1 MGWLMNSIKPSTST
15 PEINQYFAQIWYKDA
30 HDFKSNLNH
39 EKATTPRRFVATERI
54 VVMGGGRSGVSGY
67 TSSITNGTSWLPSS
81 SNAIHSQKTYQ
92 NKNNTPPRSHT
103 SSIFDATMADSANV
117 QEEESQRTI
126 FRELYRRSELKLAGL
141 FGAGDFT
148 ADDDEDQNVSAQN
161 IQLVE
166 DATVIE
172 RAKQAQPPKK
182 PARAIDED
190 NYDDDDDEDEDGQQ
204 DSPTKGRGANALL
217 SPSKSGSSPIQSDS
231 SSSKNAEQKKG
242 DTAGDQPKTSEDAR
256 RILEEEKK
264 AVEDAAKRSFNTVF
278 YTLENDRIAMLEQQR
293 LEESERQTDAE
304 MDSHGTAGPASS
316 RQAEQHSSLANA
328 EMGASNLTLKN
339 LFARIDAKRDR
350 VKATDAEL
358 RALINEV
365 RKNRSKW
372 ANEENVNQ
380 EELYEAA
387 EKVLSELKAMTE
399 YSAPFLVRVNKREAP
414 DYYNVIK
421 HPMDLGTMTKKLKS
435 LVYKS
440 KKEFVT
446 DLDMIW
452 ENCLKYNG
460 QDKHPLRKNAEN
472 MRKEAAKLIPL
483 IPDLII
489 RPRAEVEAEER
500 RKQNGGDDAD
510 ESDDEPIMSSR
521 GRGEGGRGVKGS
533 TKTRKNASGRDAST
547 PGIDQKPAIQLNGV
561 LGNLNR
567 DGSEVDGSQNGF
579 STPMPGSVTP
589 GGMNGV
595 ASQVDGM
602 DIDAPSING
611 LGLAQGFAAE
621 DVYEDEEYKIWK
633 QVTKKN
639 RATVAKERA
648 RLFKGDKLNPDEPAL
663 LRSKAGMRRW
673 LRQRKQNDPN
683 GTSFEGA
690 SEDKAAK
697 QGAETLAEGMEGEEE
712 QFLPDYYDPLSAI
725 PDINPKLQ
733 WVEDADG
740 HLVEQS
746 GEFLRMVPAG
756 HFTAPKSFLTGKVE
770 ANMKQMQ
777 ETRKLCSKIGVIK
790 QMQLQAQ
797 MYNNQFPKYEPK
809 PFIETDIEPHVTS
822 DDGPIMSSWVCKAA
836 MQRSVAKL
844 CYHAG
849 FEELQPSALDVITDI
864 AGDFFGKLVKTFG
877 IYREAHKVPAAPGS
891 RSQWQERYTNE
902 EVVLHSLGENGLDIE
917 ALESYVKDDVER
929 LGSKLSVM
937 HERMKSH
944 LADLLRPALT
954 DGTQDGSGAFNE
966 GSEQFVGGDF
976 AAELGEDYFGFK
988 ALGLDSEFSMTSLG
1002 VPLHLLHTRV
1012 YNTYQGPVVAAP
1024 QAEIFTQLA
1033 PLPPISKE
1041 SITSQIGLVKNFFLA
1056 KLHANDDEPLLED
1069 EELTG
1074 KQKPTRP
1081 RLGPT
1086 GKITNPRKRPL
1097 KEQSGNAKKK
1107 KKLDNGTAVDSQSSV
1122 KIAGAS
1128 VSPQKGDGTKN
1139 GRTGLSNG
1147 NGSGRSISMD
1157 RAESQDNNSP
1167 VEKDDGT
1174 MGPMSPE
1181 SIER

>member
-1 MGWLMNSIKPSTST
+1 M
-15 PEINQYFAQIWYKDA
+15 
-30 HDFKSNLNH
+30 
-39 EKATTPRRFVATERI
+39 V
-54 VVMGGGRSGVSGY
+54 
-67 TSSITNGTSWLPSS
+67 
-81 SNAIHSQKTYQ
+81 
-92 NKNNTPPRSHT
+92 
-103 SSIFDATMADSANV
+103 DSANV
-117 QEEESQRTI
+117 QDEESQRTI
-126 FRELYRRSELKLAGL
+126 FKELYRRSEAKLAGL
-141 FGAGDFT
+141 FGGGDST
-148 ADDDEDQNVSAQN
+148 SGNDQDQDVSAQN
-161 IQLVE
+161 IQLAE
-166 DATVIE
+166 DSAVIE
-172 RAKQAQPPKK
+172 PAKQEQAPKK

-190 NYDDDDDEDEDGQQ
+190 NYDDDDDEDEDEQQ

-217 SPSKSGSSPIQSDS
+217 SPSKSGSSPIQSDLTPS
-231 SSSKNAEQKKG
+231 RNAEQIR
-242 DTAGDQPKTSEDAR
+242 DDAAGEQPRTSEDAR
-256 RILEEEKK
+256 KKLEEEKK
-264 AVEDAAKRSFNTVF
+264 AIEDAAKRSFNTIF

-304 MDSHGTAGPASS
+304 MDSNGNSGPTSG
-316 RQAEQHSSLANA
+316 RPAEQHSSLANA
-328 EMGASNLTLKN
+328 EMGASSLTLKN

-350 VKATDAEL
+350 VKSTDAEL

-372 ANEENVNQ
+372 ANEDNVNQ

-414 DYYNVIK
+414 DYYNAT
-421 HPMDLGTMTKKLKS
+421 HGPRTMTKKLKS
-435 LVYKS
+435 LTYKS

-446 DLDMIW
+446 DLDLIW

-521 GRGEGGRGVKGS
+521 GRGEVVGV
-533 TKTRKNASGRDAST
+533 T
-547 PGIDQKPAIQLNGV
+547 PGVDQKPAIQLNGV
-561 LGNLNR
+561 LGNLNH
-567 DGSEVDGSQNGF
+567 DGSEVDSSQNGF
-579 STPMPGSVTP
+579 STPIPGSVTP

-595 ASQVDGM
+595 TSQVDGM
-602 DIDAPSING
+602 EIDAPSING
-611 LGLAQGFAAE
+611 LGLAQGFGGE
-621 DVYEDEEYKIWK
+621 DIYEDEEYKIWK

-639 RATVAKERA
+639 RALVAKERA

-673 LRQRKQNDPN
+673 LRQRKQDDPT
-683 GTSFEGA
+683 GSKVEGEI
-690 SEDKAAK
+690 EDKPAK

-740 HLVEQS
+740 NLVEQS
-746 GEFLRMVPAG
+746 EEFLRM
-756 HFTAPKSFLTGKVE
+756 

-777 ETRKLCSKIGVIK
+777 ETRKLCSKIGIIK

-797 MYNNQFPKYEPK
+797 MYNNQFPKYEPA
-809 PFIETDIEPHVTS
+809 PFVEIDIEPHVTS
-822 DDGPIMSSWVCKAA
+822 DDGPIMSQWVCKAA

-864 AGDFFGKLVKTFG
+864 AEDFFGKLVKTFG
-877 IYREAHKVPAAPGS
+877 VYREAHKVAAAPGS
-891 RSQWQERYTNE
+891 RSKWQERYTNE
-902 EVVLHSLGENGLDIE
+902 EVVLHSLGANGMDIE
-917 ALESYVKDDVER
+917 SLEGYVKDDVER
-929 LGSKLSVM
+929 LGTKLSVM

-944 LADLLRPALT
+944 LTDLLRPALT

-988 ALGLDSEFSMTSLG
+988 ELGLASEFSMTSLG

-1012 YNTYQGPVVAAP
+1012 RSAYQGPTTAAP
-1024 QAEIFTQLA
+1024 QAEIFAQLA
-1033 PLPPISKE
+1033 PLPPITKE

-1056 KLHANDDEPLLED
+1056 KLHANDDEPLVED
-1069 EELTG
+1069 EDLTG

-1086 GKITNPRKRPL
+1086 GKITSPRKRPL

-1107 KKLDNGTAVDSQSSV
+1107 EEA
-1122 KIAGAS
+1122 
-1128 VSPQKGDGTKN
+1128 
-1139 GRTGLSNG
+1139 
-1147 NGSGRSISMD
+1147 
-1157 RAESQDNNSP
+1157 
-1167 VEKDDGT
+1167 
-1174 MGPMSPE
+1174 
-1181 SIER
+1181 

>member
-1 MGWLMNSIKPSTST
+1 
-15 PEINQYFAQIWYKDA
+15 
-30 HDFKSNLNH
+30 
-39 EKATTPRRFVATERI
+39 
-54 VVMGGGRSGVSGY
+54 
-67 TSSITNGTSWLPSS
+67 
-81 SNAIHSQKTYQ
+81 
-92 NKNNTPPRSHT
+92 
-103 SSIFDATMADSANV
+103 MADSANV

-126 FRELYRRSELKLAGL
+126 FKALYRRSEAKLAGL
-141 FGAGDFT
+141 FGGGDST
-148 ADDDEDQNVSAQN
+148 ADVDEDQDVSTQN

-166 DATVIE
+166 DAAAIE
-172 RAKQAQPPKK
+172 PAKQAQPPKK

-190 NYDDDDDEDEDGQQ
+190 NYDDDDDEDEDEQQ
-204 DSPTKGRGANALL
+204 DSPTKGRSANALL
-217 SPSKSGSSPIQSDS
+217 SPSKSGSSPIQSDLS
-231 SSSKNAEQKKG
+231 PSKNAEQNKDDG
-242 DTAGDQPKTSEDAR
+242 AGDQPKTSQDAR
-256 RILEEEKK
+256 KKLEEEKK
-264 AVEDAAKRSFNTVF
+264 AIEDAAKRSFNTIF

-304 MDSHGTAGPASS
+304 MDNNGNAGPAGG

-328 EMGASNLTLKN
+328 EMGASSLTLKN

-350 VKATDAEL
+350 VQATDAEL

-372 ANEENVNQ
+372 ANEDNVNQ

-446 DLDMIW
+446 DLDLIW

-521 GRGEGGRGVKGS
+521 GRGEGGRGVKGP
-533 TKTRKNASGRDAST
+533 TKARKNASGRDEST
-547 PGIDQKPAIQLNGV
+547 PGTDQKPAIQLNGV
-561 LGNLNR
+561 LGNLNHE
-567 DGSEVDGSQNGF
+567 GSEVDGSQNGF
-579 STPMPGSVTP
+579 STPIPGSVTP
-589 GGMNGV
+589 GGINGV
-595 ASQVDGM
+595 ISQADAM
-602 DIDAPSING
+602 DIDVPSING
-611 LGLAQGFAAE
+611 LGLAQGFGGE
-621 DVYEDEEYKIWK
+621 DIYEDEEYKIWK

-639 RATVAKERA
+639 RAMVAKERA

-673 LRQRKQNDPN
+673 LRQRKQDDPN
-683 GTSFEGA
+683 GSRVEV
-690 SEDKAAK
+690 SEDKTTK

-733 WVEDADG
+733 WVEDVDG
-740 HLVEQS
+740 NIVEQS
-746 GEFLRMVPAG
+746 DEFLRMVPAG
-756 HFTAPKSFLTGKVE
+756 HFTAPKSFLTSKVE

-797 MYNNQFPKYEPK
+797 MYSNQFPKYEPA

-849 FEELQPSALDVITDI
+849 FEELQPSALDVITDL

-877 IYREAHKVPAAPGS
+877 VYREAHKVPAAPGS
-891 RSQWQERYTNE
+891 GSKWQERYTNE
-902 EVVLHSLGENGLDIE
+902 EVVLHSLSENGLDIE

-929 LGSKLSVM
+929 LGSKLSAM

-944 LADLLRPALT
+944 LTDLLRPALT
-954 DGTQDGSGAFNE
+954 DGSQDGSGAFNE

-976 AAELGEDYFGFK
+976 AAQLGEDYFGFK
-988 ALGLDSEFSMTSLG
+988 ELGLASEFSMSSLG

-1012 YNTYQGPVVAAP
+1012 RNTYQGPVAAAA
-1024 QAEIFTQLA
+1024 QAEIFAQLP
-1033 PLPPISKE
+1033 PLPPITKE
-1041 SITSQIGLVKNFFLA
+1041 SIASQIGLVKNFFLA
-1056 KLHANDDEPLLED
+1056 KLHANDDEPLVED

-1086 GKITNPRKRPL
+1086 GKITSPRKRPL

-1107 KKLDNGTAVDSQSSV
+1107 KKLDNGTAVDSQSSN
-1122 KIAGAS
+1122 KTAGS
-1128 VSPQKGDGTKN
+1128 SGSPQKGDSAKKVK
-1139 GRTGLSNG
+1139 TGLPNG
-1147 NGSGRSISMD
+1147 NGGPVSID
-1157 RAESQDNNSP
+1157 RAESQDKNSP
-1167 VEKDDGT
+1167 GEKDDGAL
-1174 MGPMSPE
+1174 GPMSPE